1 METVIRASHF
11 IFVINDEIINTVQVL
26 NAQITIKEYD
36 IPNSIIINEIGAFI
50 IAVVGEFE
58 VSILNGHQLS
68 LMYRENTIYEQ
79 KAYEI
84 FNDIQSAVL
93 EHTV

>member
-1 METVIRASHF
+1 MF
-11 IFVINDEIINTVQVL
+11 INVRLTADEGLFIINVRL
-26 NAQITIKEYD
+26 AADEGLF
-36 IPNSIIINEIGAFI
+36 IINEIGAFI
-50 IAVVGEFE
+50 NAVVGEFE

-93 EHTV
+93 EHAV